1 MLESKGSSKDSGSS
15 NDGVSKAELAD
26 VQVSGGAIAEVVQEE
41 SIFVPVLQPE
51 PEPEPIVEE
60 QLQKQADNLPE
71 TIWFAPEKSGSSPFI
86 QMIYRMQQLQEL
98 KSLHVPLTVLS

>member
-41 SIFVPVLQPE
+41 SISVPVLQ